1 MINWYLNRLK
11 TISIAEFP
19 YRIMQ
24 FIKNIYERYFCL
36 GKIPD
41 SLTVATKENALRFSF
56 LTDKLY
62 LIQSLFLEGHS
73 DILNII

>member
-1 MINWYLNRLK
+1 MISWYLNRLK

-62 LIQSLFLEGHS
+62 PDSLFLERH
-73 DILNII
+73 LNIQNLI